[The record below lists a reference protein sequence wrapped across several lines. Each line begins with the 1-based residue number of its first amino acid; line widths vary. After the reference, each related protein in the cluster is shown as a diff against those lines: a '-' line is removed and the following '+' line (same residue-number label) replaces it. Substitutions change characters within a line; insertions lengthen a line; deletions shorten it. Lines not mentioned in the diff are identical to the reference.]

1 MEQNSLLTPLQIVA
15 HRNNYDLIQADASKR
30 ARKPG
35 FEKIAS
41 CTEKRER
48 EEREE
53 KEESN
58 TERGKKKKLT
68 STRN

>member
-15 HRNNYDLIQADASKR
+15 HRNNYDLIQADASK
-30 ARKPG
+30 PG

-41 CTEKRER
+41 CTKKRER